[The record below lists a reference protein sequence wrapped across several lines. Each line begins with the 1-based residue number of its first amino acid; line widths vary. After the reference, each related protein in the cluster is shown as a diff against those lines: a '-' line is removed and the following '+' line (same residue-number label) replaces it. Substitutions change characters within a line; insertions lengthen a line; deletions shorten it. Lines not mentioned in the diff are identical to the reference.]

1 MDREK
6 RTGEKPPVPDDLN
19 KLLQPEQLSA
29 LRQIEGFGWQLKFV
43 RRPLFQDP
51 VAIVYSAD
59 GTKIGV
65 LEEDGR
71 LNMEPDI
78 KVRS

>member
-6 RTGEKPPVPDDLN
+6 RTGEKPVPENLGEMLN
-19 KLLQPEQLSA
+19 PIQLSA
-29 LRQIEGFGWQLKFV
+29 LRQIESFGWQLKFV

-51 VAIVYSAD
+51 LPIVYSAD
-59 GTKIGV
+59 GEKIGI
-65 LEEDGR
+65 LEDDGR

-78 KVRS
+78 QVRT